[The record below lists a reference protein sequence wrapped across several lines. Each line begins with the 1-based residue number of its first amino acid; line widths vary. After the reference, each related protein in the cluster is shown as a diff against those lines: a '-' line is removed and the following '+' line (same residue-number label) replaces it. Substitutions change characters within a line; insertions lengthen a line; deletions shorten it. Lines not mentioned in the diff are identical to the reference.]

1 MVLTAYFVLSPVI
14 GLFCHRRFRIWF
26 CLRPV
31 GPTSLRELDAG
42 VEASGPHDFAVRF
55 SISRQLAVYRSRGN
69 PALPSRRALRRCRV
83 HRIPCPTSVTIAK
96 RPSVGR
102 DSEGY
107 RSDLGHAGKEIF
119 LQSHIDEALVCSRRC
134 QPLILVVLHGSART
148 GRRVARTLSSS
159 LRGAK
164 RRSNPGR
171 RAGKATGSRECAPDD
186 GLRVPTIQNTI
197 Y

>member
-31 GPTSLRELDAG
+31 GPASLRELDAG

-102 DSEGY
+102 DGRGY
-107 RSDLGHAGKEIF
+107 RSDLAQTGTEIF
-119 LQSHIDEALVCSRRC
+119 LQIGLDRKTTE
-134 QPLILVVLHGSART
+134 QPVGQISQPV
-148 GRRVARTLSSS
+148 
-159 LRGAK
+159 
-164 RRSNPGR
+164 RRSSKSEGGKRKRTFQNP
-171 RAGKATGSRECAPDD
+171 
-186 GLRVPTIQNTI
+186 
-197 Y
+197 